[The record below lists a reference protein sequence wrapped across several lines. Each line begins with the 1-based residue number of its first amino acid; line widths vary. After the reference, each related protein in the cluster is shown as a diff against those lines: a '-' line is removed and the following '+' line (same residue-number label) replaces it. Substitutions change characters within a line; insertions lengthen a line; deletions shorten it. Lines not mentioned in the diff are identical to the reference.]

1 MFIGIPLAIIF
12 SGLAVYAIFSM
23 FSSENTAGLEMPLS
37 GQIIVIDPGHGG
49 VDGGSS
55 ASDGTQEKEIALAIS
70 LKLRD
75 YLQASG
81 ALVLMTRED
90 DSDLAGSDTKGIQIE
105 KQEDLKNRLALIN
118 ETNSDYY
125 ISLHLNAIHSPRW
138 RGAQTFYNRTFED
151 SKNMAESVQSE
162 MIRQLENTNRTAL
175 AINGK
180 YIVDQARIPGV
191 LVEVGFLSNP
201 NEAADLQSE
210 EYQDKIAAS
219 IYQGMLRYKVPEMA
233 KENEAEQ

>member
-1 MFIGIPLAIIF
+1 
-12 SGLAVYAIFSM
+12 
-23 FSSENTAGLEMPLS
+23 
-37 GQIIVIDPGHGG
+37 
-49 VDGGSS
+49 
-55 ASDGTQEKEIALAIS
+55 
-70 LKLRD
+70 
-75 YLQASG
+75 
-81 ALVLMTRED
+81 
-90 DSDLAGSDTKGIQIE
+90 
-105 KQEDLKNRLALIN
+105 
-118 ETNSDYY
+118 
-125 ISLHLNAIHSPRW
+125 
-138 RGAQTFYNRTFED
+138 
-151 SKNMAESVQSE
+151 MAESVQSE